1 MPLLTDISNNYYFK
15 LTTVLH
21 ADKYKNI
28 IIHKYMSK
36 EEKMLVKHWHSA
48 ETKPFRD
55 FLFPKKKCYSH
66 DNAHVTD
73 IMCKPQAPVV

>member
-36 EEKMLVKHWHSA
+36 EEKMLNID
-48 ETKPFRD
+48 TLLRQRFRD
-55 FLFPKKKCYSH
+55 F
-66 DNAHVTD
+66 
-73 IMCKPQAPVV
+73 